1 MFRRILIANRGE
13 IAVRIMRTCRE
24 LEIEAVAVYS
34 CADQDALH
42 VQFANEAVC
51 IGPAKAADSYLSQA
65 AILTAATE
73 TGCDAIHPGYGF
85 LSENPDFADLCVK
98 CGLRFIGPSGEVM
111 RKMGNKAAAKDLMK
125 SCGVP
130 VVPAAAKPL

>member
-51 IGPAKAADSYLSQA
+51 IGPAAAAETLGLTGVLGFKKRPRRQTAVCRRGLRMPDRSVLPLGSFYLSR
-65 AILTAATE
+65 LT
-73 TGCDAIHPGYGF
+73 G
-85 LSENPDFADLCVK
+85 DLA
-98 CGLRFIGPSGEVM
+98 PS
-111 RKMGNKAAAKDLMK
+111 A
-125 SCGVP
+125 
-130 VVPAAAKPL
+130 